1 MANSNDLLQ
10 NVELEH
16 KNHYYQEENQKQIV
30 KNDKNAVMEIGVR
43 MRIDEVEEISTSNQ
57 KYTVKGVY
65 EKDWPPTEQDQENWK
80 KFLDPNNN
88 EVTEYIPEA
97 EPSVGWVNC
106 CEYPTYFPLLW
117 TETKSQ
123 YRIDEKSG
131 KNQARWDIRAV
142 WTEEFE
148 VESFP
153 FDVQDL
159 TMVFCSEDMPST
171 KAKLCYT
178 SSHNPSL
185 TVDKTWS
192 PITHFEIDNIDINFE
207 EVDYL
212 GEGNPRDIYI
222 YGRYRIQVNRK
233 WKGIVYRIIVW
244 MFMLGL
250 LSWTTFGIDYQSI
263 GDRMGFSMTMV
274 LTVVAFQFVISN
286 ELPKVNYLTF
296 LDKYNLFIFG
306 YVVLICFE
314 SVITGWHGSGA
325 SIKCMKYLED
335 DVDSECRL
343 FYAEY
348 YDNMLAIIFGVL
360 YVCGNIG
367 WIFYAVYLNRIE
379 NAKLGNWEP
388 YELEQLTSK
397 EKEKIL
403 LANFN
408 KYLTVQK

>member
-1 MANSNDLLQ
+1 M
-10 NVELEH
+10 
-16 KNHYYQEENQKQIV
+16 QKITGDDS
-30 KNDKNAVMEIGVR
+30 KEIEQKKLIDIGIR
-43 MRIDEVEEISTSNQ
+43 MRIDEVEEISTSEQ
-57 KYTVKGVY
+57 KYTIKGVY
-65 EKDWPPTEQDQENWK
+65 EKDWPATQKDKTNWA
-80 KFLDPNNN
+80 KFLDPNNT
-88 EVTEYIPEA
+88 EIEEYIPDQ
-97 EPSVGWVNC
+97 EPAVLWVNC
-106 CEYPTYFPLLW
+106 CDYPIYTPILW
-117 TETKSQ
+117 TKTKSRF
-123 YRIDEKSG
+123 RINVDG
-131 KNQARWDIRAV
+131 KNQARWDIRSI

-159 TMVFCSEDMPST
+159 TMVFCSEDLPATEARIYPSAS
-171 KAKLCYT
+171 KY
-178 SSHNPSL
+178 PSL
-185 TVDKTWS
+185 SVDKTWS
-192 PITHFEIDNIDINFE
+192 PITNFDIDNVDIDFKAVDYGENNKPE
-207 EVDYL
+207 EV
-212 GEGNPRDIYI
+212 YI
-222 YGRYRIQVNRK
+222 YARYRIQVKRR

-250 LSWTTFGIDYQSI
+250 LSWATFAIDYKSI